1 MDIFAKK
8 DKYESAKEWRTIFDS
23 IADLVSIVDRD
34 FRFKTVN
41 KAFTDVFGKQP
52 EELIG
57 TRCCKLVH
65 GTKEPPENCPLRKT
79 LSTGKAATVE
89 IYYDGLRKHLEIST
103 YPIFDDKG
111 EVIEAAHFIKDI
123 TERKL
128 MEEARKK
135 ADAELRNALEFN
147 EEIISNAGVGV
158 IVYDTEFRYVGWNT
172 FMENLTGMK
181 KKDVIGK
188 NAMELFPH
196 LREQGIDKLLLR
208 ALAGETV
215 SSPDTM
221 YRCPQTGKSGWV
233 VGTYTPHRNSVGQII
248 GAIGMVRDITE
259 RKQTEQELKDSETRL
274 KTIFDDARDGI
285 LLADIETR
293 KFQMYNKMICKMLG
307 YTEEEI
313 TRLGVN
319 DIHPEKDLPQV
330 IEVFE
335 SQARGEIK
343 LAESLPV
350 KRKDGSVF
358 YADVNTSIITL
369 GGKKYLM
376 GSFRDITERKQ
387 AEEELKKAHLE
398 LEQRVVQRTAQLQKT
413 NTQL

>member
-1 MDIFAKK
+1 MNIFAKK
-8 DKYESAKEWRTIFDS
+8 DKYESVKEWKAIFDS
-23 IADLVSIVDRD
+23 IPDLVSIVGCD

-41 KAFTDVFGKQP
+41 KTFTDVFGKQP
-52 EELIG
+52 EELVG
-57 TRCCKLVH
+57 TRCCELVH
-65 GTKEPPENCPLRKT
+65 NTKEPPANCPLRKT
-79 LSTGKAATVE
+79 LSTGKPATVE
-89 IYYDGLRKHLEIST
+89 IYYDSLRKHLEVST
-103 YPIFDDKG
+103 FPVLGDKG
-111 EVIEAAHFIKDI
+111 EVVEAVHIIRDI

-135 ADAELRNALEFN
+135 ADTQLQNALKFN
-147 EEIISNAGVGV
+147 QEIISNAGVGV
-158 IVYDTEFRYVGWNT
+158 IVYDPQLRYLEWNT

-181 KKDVIGK
+181 KGAVIGK
-188 NAMELFPH
+188 SAIEVFPH

-248 GAIGMVRDITE
+248 GVIGMVRDITE
-259 RKQTEQELKDSETRL
+259 RKRTEQELRDSETRL
-274 KTIFDDARDGI
+274 KTIFDNARDGI
-285 LLADIETR
+285 LLADIETK
-293 KFQMYNKMICKMLG
+293 KFQMYNKMICKILG

-313 TRLGVN
+313 MRLSVN
-319 DIHPEKDLPQV
+319 DIHPEKDLPHV

-335 SQARGEIK
+335 RQARGEIK
-343 LAESLPV
+343 LAESLPI

-369 GGKKYLM
+369 SGKKYLM

-387 AEEELKKAHLE
+387 VEQELKDSETRL
-398 LEQRVVQRTAQLQKT
+398 KT
-413 NTQL
+413 MFDDSR